1 MLPVGLGNTSSEFGE
16 LCIAHRDSS
25 LWLTG
30 LGDCTH
36 TPHTQCTGKYA
47 ARGLITHVQNTKM
60 IQKFT
65 RPSWYFSSDLK
76 LGKLTCV
83 WASCVFI
90 CVCQGVVCT
99 LHEGDDFGKLA
110 LVTDSPRAASIV
122 LREDNCH
129 FLRVDKED
137 FNRILRVGRQ
147 LSLIWSKLLKPASAF
162 LFPNDYE

>member
-1 MLPVGLGNTSSEFGE
+1 MLPVGPGNTSSEFGK

-36 TPHTQCTGKYA
+36 TPHNQCTGKYA
-47 ARGLITHVQNTKM
+47 ARGLITHVQKC
-60 IQKFT
+60 
-65 RPSWYFSSDLK
+65 PSWYFSSDLK
-76 LGKLTCV
+76 LVNWTCV

-147 LSLIWSKLLKPASAF
+147 LSLIWSKICEEKMVETFS
-162 LFPNDYE
+162 Y